1 MILLRR
7 LLGDV
12 LRRQRQRQGRTL
24 REVSSS
30 ARVSLGY
37 LSEVERGQKEAS
49 SELLAAI
56 CDALDV
62 RMSELM
68 REVSDELALAE
79 LAQSAAARA
88 GISMSVVTQGV
99 CSVRPRM
106 RDPVMVEGPR
116 LGESPEVRMNV
127 VKSPLSDTDLKTVAD
142 ALQGALVDLVDLA
155 LVAKQVHWNVVGP
168 RFRSVHLQLD
178 EVVDTARTHS
188 DTVAERASALGV
200 SPDGRAS
207 TVASR
212 SGIQEVAGGW
222 VKDEDAVRVLVQA
235 LGAVITRMR
244 ERVSVT
250 EEPDPVSQDILIGI
264 TADLEKHHW
273 MFQAENV

>member
-1 MILLRR
+1 
-7 LLGDV
+7 
-12 LRRQRQRQGRTL
+12 
-24 REVSSS
+24 
-30 ARVSLGY
+30 
-37 LSEVERGQKEAS
+37 
-49 SELLAAI
+49 
-56 CDALDV
+56 
-62 RMSELM
+62 
-68 REVSDELALAE
+68 
-79 LAQSAAARA
+79 
-88 GISMSVVTQGV
+88 
-99 CSVRPRM
+99 
-106 RDPVMVEGPR
+106 
-116 LGESPEVRMNV
+116 MNV

-200 SPDGRAS
+200 SPDGRAA
-207 TVASR
+207 TVAAG
-212 SGIQEVAGGW
+212 SGIGEVPGGW
-222 VKDEDAVRVLVQA
+222 VKDEDAVRVLVAA

-244 ERVSVT
+244 ERVEST
-250 EEPDPVSQDILIGI
+250 AEPDPVSQDIFIQI